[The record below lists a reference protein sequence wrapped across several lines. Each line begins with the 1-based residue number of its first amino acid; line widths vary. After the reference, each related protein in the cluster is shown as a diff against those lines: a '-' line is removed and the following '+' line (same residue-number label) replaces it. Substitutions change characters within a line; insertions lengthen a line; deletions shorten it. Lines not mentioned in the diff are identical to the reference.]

1 MFTKARRDQKDSL
14 EEGKASED
22 ATPDPQSKGDE
33 TSTSAPQK
41 QNEALNVFGGVLLNE
56 QSRQFV
62 ARVASGVTK
71 VSFIMGLCLAGS
83 IALNGYLGYK
93 VANVEPKYFASTGNG
108 RIIPLIPLDK
118 PVMSVADVIDF
129 AQKATRRSMT
139 MDFLNYREQL
149 EDSRKYFTGEGFQS
163 YLDSL
168 SNSGILDTIKDGRFN
183 MNTTTETGVLAKQA
197 VVDGRRVYVVNFPL
211 TVKLAGQTSDRPDQ
225 EFLATIRVERIS
237 TAIDAQGIAITQ
249 VVTEPR

>member
-1 MFTKARRDQKDSL
+1 MIDDDRGHQGGNLEGQGAAEAIAKDAQDQEGRQGDS
-14 EEGKASED
+14 EQSD
-22 ATPDPQSKGDE
+22 A
-33 TSTSAPQK
+33 
-41 QNEALNVFGGVLLNE
+41 LRVFGGVLLNE

-62 ARVASGVTK
+62 ARVAAGVTK
-71 VSFIMGLCLAGS
+71 VSFIMGVCLAGS

-93 VANVEPKYFASTGNG
+93 VANVQPEYFASTGNV
-108 RIIPLIPLDK
+108 RIIPLIPLSQ

-149 EDSRKYFTGEGFQS
+149 ENSRRYFTDAGFQS
-163 YLDSL
+163 FLNSL
-168 SNSGILDTIKDGRFN
+168 SSSGILDTIRNSRYN
-183 MNTTTETGVLAKQA
+183 MNATTETGVLAQQG

-211 TVKLAGQTSDRPDQ
+211 TVKLAGQTSERADQ
-225 EFLATIRVERIS
+225 KFLATVRVERIS

>member
-1 MFTKARRDQKDSL
+1 MFTKSRRDQDDSH
-14 EEGKASED
+14 EEHSAR
-22 ATPDPQSKGDE
+22 ATAIPESPNQNRKSKPENDE
-33 TSTSAPQK
+33 QDKSLS
-41 QNEALNVFGGVLLNE
+41 VFGGVLLNE

-62 ARVASGVTK
+62 SRVASGVTK

-83 IALNGYLGYK
+83 IGLNGYLGYK
-93 VANVEPKYFASTGNG
+93 VANVEPRYFAATGNG
-108 RIIPLIPLDK
+108 RIIPLIPLDQ

-139 MDFLNYREQL
+139 LDFVNYREQL
-149 EDSRKYFTGEGFQS
+149 EDSRHYFTDSGFQS
-163 YLDSL
+163 FINSL
-168 SNSGILDTIKDGRFN
+168 SNSGILDSIRNGRYN
-183 MNTTTETGVLAKQA
+183 MNATTETGVLVQQG

-211 TVKLAGQTSDRPDQ
+211 TVKLAGQTSERPDQ
-225 EFLATIRVERIS
+225 KFLATVRVQRIS

>member
-1 MFTKARRDQKDSL
+1 MITKGRRDQEDSL
-14 EEGKASED
+14 EEGKTSES
-22 ATPDPQSKGDE
+22 ATPDTQSEGDE
-33 TSTSAPQK
+33 TSTSTPK
-41 QNEALNVFGGVLLNE
+41 EQNDALNVFGGVLLNE

-83 IALNGYLGYK
+83 ISLNGYLGYK

-108 RIIPLIPLDK
+108 RIIPLIPLDQ

-149 EDSRKYFTGEGFQS
+149 EGSRQYFTESGFQS
-163 YLDSL
+163 FLNSL
-168 SNSGILDTIKDGRFN
+168 SNSGILETIREGRYN
-183 MNTTTETGVLAKQA
+183 MNATTETGVLAQQG

-211 TVKLAGQTSDRPDQ
+211 TVKLAGQTSERPDQ
-225 EFLATIRVERIS
+225 EFLATVRVERIS